1 MPWDAQMRK
10 LQFTANC
17 EKHNHASSQT
27 NDCHVTQQYVADLLA
42 KELGEYGFQTLS
54 QSGDHIAVSVDNH
67 SLPLSITC
75 QSHDRDGHL
84 ICEITS
90 HPDEDQDWLDRITEQ
105 SLLNQLAQAVENTLK
120 EDEAF
125 SKFEWKGYL

>member
-1 MPWDAQMRK
+1 MPLDTSMRK

-17 EKHNHASSQT
+17 EKHNHASLQT
-27 NDCHVTQQYVADLLA
+27 GDRHVTQEYVADLLS

-54 QSGDHIAVSVDNH
+54 QSGDHVAVSVDNH

-75 QSHDRDGHL
+75 QGHDQDGHL
-84 ICEITS
+84 VCEITS

-120 EDEAF
+120 QDEAF
-125 SKFEWKGYL
+125 SEFEWKDHL

>member
-1 MPWDAQMRK
+1 MCLDAPMRK

-17 EKHNHASSQT
+17 EKHNHVSQQP
-27 NDCHVTQQYVADLLA
+27 NDCHVTQEYVADLLS

-54 QSGDHIAVSVDNH
+54 QSGDHVAVSVDNH

-75 QSHDRDGHL
+75 QGHDQGGHL
-84 ICEITS
+84 VCEITS
-90 HPDEDQDWLDRITEQ
+90 YPDEDQDWLDRITEQ

-120 EDEAF
+120 QDEAF
-125 SKFEWKGYL
+125 SEFEWKG

>member
-1 MPWDAQMRK
+1 MPLDTSMRK

-17 EKHNHASSQT
+17 EKHNHAALQSS
-27 NDCHVTQQYVADLLA
+27 DRHVTQEYVADLLS

-54 QSGDHIAVSVDNH
+54 QSGDHVAISVDNH

-75 QSHDRDGHL
+75 QGHDQNGHL
-84 ICEITS
+84 VCEITS
-90 HPDEDQDWLDRITEQ
+90 YPDEDQDWLDRITEQ

-120 EDEAF
+120 QDEAF
-125 SKFEWKGYL
+125 SEFEWKG